1 MAAPERLSADGGS
14 AIAAPE
20 RLSADGGS
28 AGAISGPPQMKSSK
42 EVNDSPQELYGAHR

>member
-1 MAAPERLSADGGS
+1 MAAPERLSAEWGS

-20 RLSADGGS
+20 RLSGAWGS

-42 EVNDSPQELYGAHR
+42 EVNDSPQEPKGAPR